1 MARKSSVK
9 NTGAK
14 VTEKKPVVKV
24 ETVEKKD
31 IKKEAEVPAAKATEK
46 KAATKV
52 TAKAAEKAP
61 EAKKAKEAA
70 PAAKA
75 AEKKVETKEAAKKTD
90 AKTAEKK
97 AETKAAVKKT
107 TTKKK
112 TAEKAPAKPGR
123 KPAAK
128 KAGELNPEVY
138 LQYIGMEV
146 EESEIVDRI
155 KEQYVSEGHRA
166 GNIKSLKIYLKPE
179 EKTAYYVINDKTAGR
194 VALF

>member
-9 NTGAK
+9 NTSVK
-14 VTEKKPVVKV
+14 VAEKKPVVKV
-24 ETVEKKD
+24 EAVEKKD

-61 EAKKAKEAA
+61 EAKTAKEAA

-75 AEKKVETKEAAKKTD
+75 AETKAVAKKTE
-90 AKTAEKK
+90 AKPAEKK
-97 AETKAAVKKT
+97 AETKTAAKKT

-146 EESEIVDRI
+146 EESEIVERI